1 MIKKLIR
8 CIRCNRVISP
18 FGSLAD
24 LDDSSFL
31 PGVEWSAEDLENQKD
46 FFRCHQEHPIEE
58 LLVDPDTY
66 VSDKPS
72 YEPKKVSY
80 FEASNGQQRF
90 LVRRAKEGL
99 DRPAFYQLIPGKLQV
114 SNVSLKI
121 QEEALRKQM
130 SALNGSFLLP
140 EEKIQKFI
148 QAFQEEVESISP
160 EKFAEEAETIQE
172 GETSLLAYGKLK
184 EAHWEK
190 VLGRCQKD
198 FQKDEM
204 TQIKQFISE
213 NRQPNDVLSLLIK
226 RKVSILAPMSELAIS
241 PFELLLS

>member
-1 MIKKLIR
+1 
-8 CIRCNRVISP
+8 
-18 FGSLAD
+18 
-24 LDDSSFL
+24 LDDASFL

-46 FFRCHQEHPIEE
+46 FFRCHAEHPIEE

-66 VSDKPS
+66 VSDKPC

-90 LVRRAKEGL
+90 LVRRAKDGL

-114 SNVSLKI
+114 STVSLKI

-130 SALNGSFLLP
+130 SALNGSFPLP

-148 QAFQEEVESISP
+148 RALQEEVESISP

-190 VLGRCQKD
+190 VLGRCQDD

-204 TQIKQFISE
+204 TQIKQFINE
-213 NRQPNDVLSLLIK
+213 NKQPNDVLSLLIK
-226 RKVSILAPMSELAIS
+226 RKVSILAPASEFAVN
-241 PFELLLS
+241 PFESLLS

>member
-1 MIKKLIR
+1 MVKKLIR
-8 CIRCNRVISP
+8 CIKCNQVISP
-18 FGSLAD
+18 LESPAD
-24 LDDSSFL
+24 LEDSFL
-31 PGVEWSAEDLENQKD
+31 PGVEWSAEGLENQKE
-46 FFRCHQEHPIEE
+46 FFRCHADHPIED
-58 LLVDPDTY
+58 LRVDPDTY

-121 QEEALRKQM
+121 QEEALRKEM
-130 SALNGSFLLP
+130 SALNGSFSLP
-140 EEKIQKFI
+140 EEKIKKFI
-148 QAFQEEVESISP
+148 RAFQEEVEAISP
-160 EKFAEEAETIQE
+160 ENFAEEAETIQE

-184 EAHWEK
+184 EAHWDK
-190 VLGRCQKD
+190 VLGRCQND

-204 TQIKQFISE
+204 AQIKQFISE
-213 NRQPNDVLSLLIK
+213 NKQPHDALSLLIK
-226 RKVSILAPMSELAIS
+226 RKVSILALTSEWAIN
-241 PFELLLS
+241 PFESLLS

>member
-8 CIRCNRVISP
+8 CIGCNQVIP
-18 FGSLAD
+18 FFGSLAD

-31 PGVEWSAEDLENQKD
+31 PGVEWSGEDFENQKE
-46 FFRCHQEHPIEE
+46 FFRFHGEHPIEE

-66 VSDKPS
+66 VSDKPC
-72 YEPKKVSY
+72 YEPNKVSY

-130 SALNGSFLLP
+130 SALDGSFPLP

-148 QAFQEEVESISP
+148 RAFQEEVESISP
-160 EKFAEEAETIQE
+160 EKFAEEAEAIQE

-213 NRQPNDVLSLLIK
+213 NRQPKDVLSLLIK
-226 RKVSILAPMSELAIS
+226 RKACILAPTGELAIS
-241 PFELLLS
+241 PFEPLLS